1 MMEITPLGIQGAW
14 LVQSKVF
21 EDERG
26 SFREWFKYVQVNEC
40 MRVNFL
46 VKQANVA
53 TSKKG
58 VIRGIHY
65 SLSKSG
71 QSKWIT
77 CLSGHVIDIIVDIR
91 PNSPTFKKYELID
104 LKLGDGRSLLVGSG
118 LGHGYMSVED
128 NSTIAYLLNS
138 SYSPSEE
145 FEINPMDPELAI
157 KWPLELLGGVGLVLS
172 QKDKSAPSIRERQIR
187 EELPN

>member
-1 MMEITPLGIQGAW
+1 MEITPLSIKGAW

-77 CLSGHVIDIIVDIR
+77 CLSGHVIDVVVDIR
-91 PNSPTFKKYELID
+91 PNSPTFRKYELID
-104 LKLGDGRSLLVGSG
+104 LKSGDGRSLLVGSG
-118 LGHGYMSVED
+118 LGHGYLSLEN
-128 NSTIAYLLNS
+128 NSTISYLLDS
-138 SYSPSEE
+138 QYSPSEE

-157 KWPLELLGGVGLVLS
+157 KWPVDLLGGAELVLS
-172 QKDKSAPSIRERQIR
+172 QKDKSAPSIRERQIQK
-187 EELPN
+187 ELPH